1 MLRALIDKVESMQE
15 QMGSISKE
23 KEMLRKNQKEML
35 EIKNTVTE
43 MKSAFDGPISRLHMA
58 EDISIKSL

>member
-43 MKSAFDGPISRLHMA
+43 MKSAFDGLISRLHMA